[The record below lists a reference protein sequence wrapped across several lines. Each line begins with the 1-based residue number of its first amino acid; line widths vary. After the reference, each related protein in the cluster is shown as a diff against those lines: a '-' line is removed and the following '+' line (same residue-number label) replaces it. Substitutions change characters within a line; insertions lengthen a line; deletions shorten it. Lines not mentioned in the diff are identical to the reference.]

1 MKYSKYFFI
10 CSDKNTKTV
19 VRIPSLF
26 GKKVGVSKNGVSKL
40 NTLDLFC
47 CLNGVSLNEDIGV
60 LTLQNLMKVND
71 EPMAL

>member
-1 MKYSKYFFI
+1 MKYSKYSFL

-19 VRIPSLF
+19 VRIPPLF
-26 GKKVGVSKNGVSKL
+26 GKKVGVSQ
-40 NTLDLFC
+40 
-47 CLNGVSLNEDIGV
+47 NGVSLNEDIDV